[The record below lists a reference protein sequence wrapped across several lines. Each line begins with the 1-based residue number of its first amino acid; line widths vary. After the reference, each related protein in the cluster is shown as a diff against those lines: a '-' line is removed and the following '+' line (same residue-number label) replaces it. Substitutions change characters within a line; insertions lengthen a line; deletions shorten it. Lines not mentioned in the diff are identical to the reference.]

1 MYLSGSRRT
10 GRILREVRSSNKDE
24 DTCCAGIGLDG

>member
-1 MYLSGSRRT
+1 MFINGSRRT
-10 GRILREVRSSNKDE
+10 GRILREVRSSKEDE